1 MDTRYFHGDI
11 TPAQI
16 GQALVA
22 RFDHGNLRAQQIIA
36 GKTVIIQIATRDHRT
51 SGGQTALSVRVEPI
65 EDGVA
70 VQIGEQ
76 DWLGVAAS
84 LGQTLI
90 TSLFNPISIISRL
103 DDLAQDINSLNL
115 SQTVWEEIENVA
127 RSAGASYELSERLK
141 RIVCEYCQT
150 ANPPDEP
157 SCIACGAP
165 LGGSQ
170 LFTCKNCGFVRSKEE
185 VRCPQ
190 CGFPLKNTENH

>member
-1 MDTRYFHGDI
+1 MDSRYFHGDI
-11 TPAQI
+11 TPDQI
-16 GQALVA
+16 VQALVA
-22 RFDHGNLRAQQIIA
+22 RFDHGNLRAQQI
-36 GKTVIIQIATRDHRT
+36 GDGDHVVVQIATRDFHT
-51 SGGQTALSVRVEPI
+51 SGGQTALSVRIEQI

-70 VQIGEQ
+70 VQMGEQ

-90 TSLFNPISIISRL
+90 SSFLNPLAVIYRL

-115 SQTVWEEIENVA
+115 SQSVWEEIESVA
-127 RSAGASYELSERLK
+127 RSAGASYELSERLR
-141 RIVCEYCQT
+141 RIVCEYCLT

-170 LFTCKNCGFVRSKEE
+170 LFTCKNCGFVVTETE
-185 VRCPQ
+185 TRCPQ
-190 CGFPLKNTENH
+190 CGYSLKSN